1 MKCPHF
7 VEEHRS
13 MSALCLGVVVPFEPS
28 RLDQLNFCRSG
39 RHRHCPLYR
48 NAVDDLSLEIHQEVA
63 RAIG

>member
-28 RLDQLNFCRSG
+28 RVDQLNFCRTG
-39 RHRHCPLYR
+39 RHRIVRC
-48 NAVDDLSLEIHQEVA
+48 
-63 RAIG
+63 IGMLLTICRWRFTRK